1 VSAPPAIECR
11 ALTKT
16 WPGKPPVEAVRGIDL
31 TIEQGICFGVLGP
44 NGAGKTTTIEI
55 CEGLQTATSGEAL
68 VLGRSWAMHGNE
80 IREQIGVSLQETR
93 LSEKLTVLETL
104 TLFRSFYQS
113 GADPAE
119 VLARVSLTDK
129 SHAKIRELSG
139 GQKQRVAVATA
150 LVGNPRLLFLDE
162 PTTGLDP
169 QSRRELWKII
179 ADFREAGGTILLTTH
194 YMDEAERLCDRV
206 AIFDK
211 GRILA
216 VDSPRNLIRDLGAE
230 HVVAFTVSGT
240 LPADADAAFGSQLP
254 GVISARMEAD
264 HRCLSVREPH
274 LAIPAL
280 LTLIA
285 EHGLTLTSLSTR
297 QASLEDVFVH
307 YAGHSLNDDL
317 PAEARPELSSA
328 GGAR

>member
-1 VSAPPAIECR
+1 MTYAIECR
-11 ALTKT
+11 QLSKT

-31 TIEQGICFGVLGP
+31 TVEQGICFGVLGP

-55 CEGLQTATSGEAL
+55 CEGLQKATSGEAL
-68 VLGRSWAMHGNE
+68 VLGRNWATHGHE

-104 TLFRSFYQS
+104 TLFRSFYRS
-113 GADPAE
+113 GVDAAT
-119 VLARVSLTDK
+119 VIARVSLTDK
-129 SHAKIRELSG
+129 MHARIKSLSG
-139 GQKQRVAVATA
+139 GQRQRVAVATA

-179 ADFREAGGTILLTTH
+179 SDFREGGGTILLTTH
-194 YMDEAERLCDRV
+194 YMDEAERLCDRI

-211 GRILA
+211 GKILA
-216 VDSPRNLIRDLGAE
+216 VDSPRKLIKDLGAE
-230 HVVAFTVSGT
+230 HVVDFSVSGENAAM
-240 LPADADAAFGSQLP
+240 LPEDFGRQLP
-254 GVISARMEAD
+254 GVISVRMESE

-274 LAIPAL
+274 MAIPAL
-280 LTLIA
+280 LTLIS
-285 EHGLTLTSLSTR
+285 EQGLHLTSLTTR

-307 YAGHSLNDDL
+307 YAGHG
-317 PAEARPELSSA
+317 LSDENA
-328 GGAR
+328 GGAA